1 MVAIVLSANL
11 RGRRNGFRR
20 DPTTV
25 PVAFDIEGPT
35 YASMSHSALYQ
46 TRQIKSLT
54 CMQQDRFYIFAH
66 RFVSSMMWQPK

>member
-1 MVAIVLSANL
+1 MVVIVLSANL
-11 RGRRNGFRR
+11 RGRRNGFHR
-20 DPTTV
+20 DPD

-35 YASMSHSALYQ
+35 YASMSHSALDQ

-66 RFVSSMMWQPK
+66 RFVSSMVW